1 MEKEEFNWL
10 IERLK
15 TEEVVMVNRQ
25 GVIDNVHGYIVPLT
39 LSQTYGG
46 ISQNLVEQ
54 LLQKDEGEWLKN
66 FTNGGLIV
74 VNREGTLHFHFG
86 MYVSS
91 STLAV
96 KLANDY
102 KTTMIYSTITKSW
115 IDLK

>member
-1 MEKEEFNWL
+1 MKKEEFNWL

-54 LLQKDEGEWLKN
+54 LLQQNNSEVKN
-66 FTNGGLIV
+66 I
-74 VNREGTLHFHFG
+74 E
-86 MYVSS
+86 
-91 STLAV
+91 V
-96 KLANDY
+96 KTSVAELYFNLTTY
-102 KTTMIYSTITKSW
+102 K
-115 IDLK
+115 L

>member
-1 MEKEEFNWL
+1 M
-10 IERLK
+10 
-15 TEEVVMVNRQ
+15 
-25 GVIDNVHGYIVPLT
+25 
-39 LSQTYGG
+39 
-46 ISQNLVEQ
+46 
-54 LLQKDEGEWLKN
+54 
-66 FTNGGLIV
+66 NGGLIV
-74 VNREGTLHFHFG
+74 VNREGTLYFYFG

>member
-1 MEKEEFNWL
+1 M
-10 IERLK
+10 
-15 TEEVVMVNRQ
+15 
-25 GVIDNVHGYIVPLT
+25 
-39 LSQTYGG
+39 
-46 ISQNLVEQ
+46 
-54 LLQKDEGEWLKN
+54 LQKDEGEWLKN
-66 FTNGGLIV
+66 FMNGGLIV
-74 VNREGTLHFHFG
+74 VNREGTLYFYFG